1 MFNWETLDPNAVY
14 PDWRFNV
21 KSGDRKY
28 LLTPQTDSAGG
39 SGAWWYL
46 LMLRGNA
53 YADSVNCRNL
63 EHAMCVASE
72 WEDRESPRPGRRI

>member
-1 MFNWETLDPNAVY
+1 MLNWETLDLNAVY
-14 PDWRFNV
+14 PDWRFDV
-21 KSGDRKY
+21 KSGDRQY

-39 SGAWWYL
+39 ADAWYL

-63 EHAMCVASE
+63 EHAKCVAAE
-72 WEDRESPRPGRRI
+72 WEFRENA